1 MAFGPYQL
9 QLLERRPELVSDWS
23 KEIETILDALQGK
36 RIITEEDLS
45 RINGDSLG
53 KRDKMRN
60 LLDVLH
66 GRGEDA
72 CSGFVAEL
80 KILASVKSEPPSANG
95 SCFSKRAPCT
105 MQSNAELRSGDTQ
118 VDKPD
123 EINQGTGML
132 DSMREAES
140 QLSPLKKH
148 QEILANDYGKVV
160 DYLSTSRQSEDL
172 EERYTDITVT
182 RKESYA
188 EQRQHEVTEV
198 GNAFKKLEWESSGN
212 LCEFGTIFRN
222 LLQLDEGVTL
232 LCGVAGSGK
241 TTVTKK
247 LIQEWAKDP
256 QPAKMVFVFTFRE
269 LNLITDPKSLKEL
282 LSSHYSHLK
291 PVLSQILTDP
301 SRILLILD
309 GLDEFRFP
317 LVFEKTPKCTD
328 PDIPQRVSEVV
339 VNLLNRNLL
348 PGLSVLVTS
357 RPHAVCKIPQK
368 HVGNFYKILGF
379 SESQQKEYFRKSSPT
394 PEAAEEIWG
403 YISAHR
409 PLFLMCHIP
418 AFCWITVTALREKV
432 ALKETRE
439 NLATVTEIY
448 CRFLKAILVFHGDQK
463 AGSHIQSLLAA
474 PESLSSLRR
483 HLKDL
488 GALAFKGLIEKRFI
502 FDQADL
508 SSFAV
513 DQGGLS
519 CMFLVEILKEDQDRF
534 TYERSYHFVHTSL
547 QEFFAA
553 LFYVLESHTGRDP
566 FSCLKPAPLPD
577 PWGLVARAHRLLGVR
592 KVLRKRVKDVFCWS
606 HQLQS
611 GHLDLFCRTCR
622 ILEGIFSPR
631 QIEATLCL
639 QFLFR
644 LLQKQLSSA
653 ALSSE
658 RLVNVC
664 HCLYEAQDPAIR
676 DRVGRLL
683 ERASQGGEERR
694 PGDWTEMAFLLQ
706 ITSALEELDLENR
719 GLGPEGV
726 RRLQPVLPFFKT
738 LRFLSGL
745 LVPRTCRI
753 LEGIFSP
760 RQIEATLCLQF
771 LFRLLQKQLSSAALS
786 SERLVNVCHCLY
798 EAQDPAIRDR
808 VGRLLERAS
817 QGGEERRPGD
827 WTEMAFLLQITS
839 ALEELD
845 LENRGLGPE
854 GVRRLQPVLPFF
866 KTLRVVRTGLGSEGV
881 AMLCEGLLK
890 NSSVVDLRMA
900 INNIGD
906 EGAAS
911 LAEVLKRNKTLKDI
925 RLRDN
930 MITDRGAELLMQA
943 LQENSTLEDLWV
955 VRTGLGSEGVAML
968 CDGLLKNSS
977 VVDLRMAI
985 NNIGDEGAASLAE
998 VLKRNKTLK
1007 DIRLEEVKLNALVS
1021 IGSVIAVCSE
1031 SPCTGGRVAA
1041 YKAPSL
1047 TGSSTE
1053 PPSLCG
1059 PAFY

>member
-1 MAFGPYQL
+1 MAFGPHQL

-23 KEIETILDALQGK
+23 KEIETILDVLQGK

-72 CSGFVAEL
+72 CSSFVAEL
-80 KILASVKSEPPSANG
+80 KILACVKSEPRSSNG

-118 VDKPD
+118 VDTPD

-132 DSMREAES
+132 DSMQEAES

-148 QEILANDYGKVV
+148 REILANDYGKVM
-160 DYLSTSRQSEDL
+160 DYISTSQQSEDL

-212 LCEFGTIFRN
+212 LYEFGTIFRN

-256 QPAKMVFVFTFRE
+256 QPAKTVFVFTFRE

-317 LVFEKTPKCTD
+317 LAFEKTPKCTD

-357 RPHAVCKIPQK
+357 RPHAICKIPQK

-432 ALKETRE
+432 AFKEMRE

-463 AGSHIQSLLAA
+463 AGSPIQSLLAA

-502 FDQADL
+502 FDRADL
-508 SSFAV
+508 SSFGV

-553 LFYVLESHTGRDP
+553 LYYVLESHTGKDP
-566 FSCLKPAPLPD
+566 FSCLKPTPLPD

-592 KVLRKRVKDVFCWS
+592 NVLRKRVKEVFCWS

-611 GHLDLFCRTCR
+611 GHLDLFC
-622 ILEGIFSPR
+622 
-631 QIEATLCL
+631 
-639 QFLFR
+639 
-644 LLQKQLSSA
+644 
-653 ALSSE
+653 
-658 RLVNVC
+658 
-664 HCLYEAQDPAIR
+664 
-676 DRVGRLL
+676 
-683 ERASQGGEERR
+683 
-694 PGDWTEMAFLLQ
+694 
-706 ITSALEELDLENR
+706 
-719 GLGPEGV
+719 
-726 RRLQPVLPFFKT
+726 
-738 LRFLSGL
+738 RFLSGL

-798 EAQDPAIRDR
+798 EAQDPAIRGR
-808 VGRLLERAS
+808 VGRLLELAS
-817 QGGEERRPGD
+817 QGGEERHPGD

-866 KTLRVVRTGLGSEGV
+866 KTLRFGQNPLGAEGAALLAEVLKSPDCKIERLWVVRTGLGSEGV

-906 EGAAS
+906 EGAGS

-943 LQENSTLEDLWV
+943 LQENSTLEDLWLYDNKV
-955 VRTGLGSEGVAML
+955 SKNGVR
-968 CDGLLKNSS
+968 
-977 VVDLRMAI
+977 
-985 NNIGDEGAASLAE
+985 
-998 VLKRNKTLK
+998 VLKEFAKAREGL
-1007 DIRLEEVKLNALVS
+1007 DIK
-1021 IGSVIAVCSE
+1021 I
-1031 SPCTGGRVAA
+1031 CT
-1041 YKAPSL
+1041 
-1047 TGSSTE
+1047 
-1053 PPSLCG
+1053 
-1059 PAFY
+1059 

>member
-60 LLDVLH
+60 LLDMLH

-80 KILASVKSEPPSANG
+80 KILACVKSEPPSTNG

-160 DYLSTSRQSEDL
+160 DYISTSRQSEDL

-212 LCEFGTIFRN
+212 LCEFRTIFRN

-241 TTVTKK
+241 TTVAKK

-256 QPAKMVFVFTFRE
+256 QPAKIVFVFTFRE

-379 SESQQKEYFRKSSPT
+379 SESQQKEYFGKSSPT

-432 ALKETRE
+432 AFKETRE

-508 SSFAV
+508 SSFSV

-553 LFYVLESHTGRDP
+553 LYYVLESHTGRDP

-611 GHLDLFCRTCR
+611 GHLDLFC
-622 ILEGIFSPR
+622 
-631 QIEATLCL
+631 
-639 QFLFR
+639 
-644 LLQKQLSSA
+644 
-653 ALSSE
+653 
-658 RLVNVC
+658 
-664 HCLYEAQDPAIR
+664 
-676 DRVGRLL
+676 
-683 ERASQGGEERR
+683 
-694 PGDWTEMAFLLQ
+694 
-706 ITSALEELDLENR
+706 
-719 GLGPEGV
+719 
-726 RRLQPVLPFFKT
+726 
-738 LRFLSGL
+738 RFLSGL

-817 QGGEERRPGD
+817 QGEEERRPGD

-866 KTLRVVRTGLGSEGV
+866 KTLRFGQNPLGAEGAALLAEVLKSPDCKIERLWVVGTGLGSEGV

-906 EGAAS
+906 EGAGS

-943 LQENSTLEDLWV
+943 LQENSTLEDLWLYDNKISKNG
-955 VRTGLGSEGVAML
+955 VR
-968 CDGLLKNSS
+968 
-977 VVDLRMAI
+977 
-985 NNIGDEGAASLAE
+985 
-998 VLKRNKTLK
+998 VLKEFAKAREGL
-1007 DIRLEEVKLNALVS
+1007 DIK
-1021 IGSVIAVCSE
+1021 I
-1031 SPCTGGRVAA
+1031 CT
-1041 YKAPSL
+1041 
-1047 TGSSTE
+1047 
-1053 PPSLCG
+1053 
-1059 PAFY
+1059 

>member
-212 LCEFGTIFRN
+212 LCEFGTIFQN

-394 PEAAEEIWG
+394 PEGAEEIWG

-611 GHLDLFCRTCR
+611 GHLDLFC
-622 ILEGIFSPR
+622 S
-631 QIEATLCL
+631 
-639 QFLFR
+639 
-644 LLQKQLSSA
+644 
-653 ALSSE
+653 
-658 RLVNVC
+658 
-664 HCLYEAQDPAIR
+664 
-676 DRVGRLL
+676 
-683 ERASQGGEERR
+683 
-694 PGDWTEMAFLLQ
+694 
-706 ITSALEELDLENR
+706 
-719 GLGPEGV
+719 
-726 RRLQPVLPFFKT
+726 
-738 LRFLSGL
+738 RFLSGL

-925 RLRDN
+925 RLYDN
-930 MITDRGAELLMQA
+930 KISKNG
-943 LQENSTLEDLWV
+943 
-955 VRTGLGSEGVAML
+955 VR
-968 CDGLLKNSS
+968 
-977 VVDLRMAI
+977 
-985 NNIGDEGAASLAE
+985 
-998 VLKRNKTLK
+998 VLKEFSKAREGL
-1007 DIRLEEVKLNALVS
+1007 DIK
-1021 IGSVIAVCSE
+1021 I
-1031 SPCTGGRVAA
+1031 CT
-1041 YKAPSL
+1041 
-1047 TGSSTE
+1047 
-1053 PPSLCG
+1053 
-1059 PAFY
+1059 

>member
-80 KILASVKSEPPSANG
+80 KILACVKSEPPSANG

-132 DSMREAES
+132 DSMQEAES

-160 DYLSTSRQSEDL
+160 DYISTSRQSEDL

-212 LCEFGTIFRN
+212 LCEFRTIFRN

-256 QPAKMVFVFTFRE
+256 QPAKIVFVFTFRE

-291 PVLSQILTDP
+291 PVLSQILADP

-418 AFCWITVTALREKV
+418 AFCWIAVTALREKV
-432 ALKETRE
+432 AFTETRE
-439 NLATVTEIY
+439 NLTTVTEIY

-553 LFYVLESHTGRDP
+553 LYYVLESHTGRDP

-611 GHLDLFCRTCR
+611 GHLDLFC
-622 ILEGIFSPR
+622 
-631 QIEATLCL
+631 
-639 QFLFR
+639 
-644 LLQKQLSSA
+644 
-653 ALSSE
+653 
-658 RLVNVC
+658 
-664 HCLYEAQDPAIR
+664 
-676 DRVGRLL
+676 
-683 ERASQGGEERR
+683 
-694 PGDWTEMAFLLQ
+694 
-706 ITSALEELDLENR
+706 
-719 GLGPEGV
+719 
-726 RRLQPVLPFFKT
+726 
-738 LRFLSGL
+738 RFLSGL

-817 QGGEERRPGD
+817 QGEEERRPGD

-866 KTLRVVRTGLGSEGV
+866 KTLRFGQNPLGAEGAALLAEVLKSPDCKIERLWVVGTGLGSEGV
-881 AMLCEGLLK
+881 AKLCEGLLK

-943 LQENSTLEDLWV
+943 LQENSTLEDLWLYDNKISKNG
-955 VRTGLGSEGVAML
+955 VR
-968 CDGLLKNSS
+968 
-977 VVDLRMAI
+977 
-985 NNIGDEGAASLAE
+985 
-998 VLKRNKTLK
+998 VLKEFAKAREGL
-1007 DIRLEEVKLNALVS
+1007 DIK
-1021 IGSVIAVCSE
+1021 I
-1031 SPCTGGRVAA
+1031 CT
-1041 YKAPSL
+1041 
-1047 TGSSTE
+1047 
-1053 PPSLCG
+1053 
-1059 PAFY
+1059 